1 MKTSPQAAAR
11 RYARAL
17 LDVAVAQ
24 GDPAALRGDLES
36 AARLYRGNAELRRAL
51 GLPGVG
57 AEKRK
62 KLAAA
67 LFGGRASAL
76 FLRLMD
82 LLAEKDRAPL
92 LPFIADSYAQADNE
106 RLGIL
111 AAEAVT
117 ATPLDDNQTAALRE
131 ALQKASGRQIA
142 LAVKQDAQLLGGL
155 VVTFGGRTYDGSVR
169 AQLAT
174 LKQRLLTGAGA

>member
-1 MKTSPQAAAR
+1 MKTSPQSAAR

-24 GDPAALRGDLES
+24 GDPAALRADLES
-36 AARLYRGNAELRRAL
+36 ASTLYRRTPELRSAL
-51 GLPGVG
+51 TLPGIG
-57 AEKRK
+57 PEKRK

-67 LFGGRASAL
+67 LFAGRASAL
-76 FLRLMD
+76 FLRLLE
-82 LLAEKDRAPL
+82 LLAEKDRAQL
-92 LPFIADSYAQADNE
+92 LPLIADAYASADNE
-106 RLGIL
+106 RRGIL

-117 ATPLDDNQTAALRE
+117 ATPLDDSQTAALRA
-131 ALQKASGRQIA
+131 ALQQASGQQIA
-142 LAVKQDAQLLGGL
+142 LATRLDASLLGGL
-155 VVTFGGRTYDGSVR
+155 VVTLRGRTYDGSVR

>member
-17 LDVAVAQ
+17 LEVAVAQ
-24 GDPAALRGDLES
+24 GDPAVLRADLES
-36 AARLYRGNAELRRAL
+36 AAKIYRQNAELRTAL
-51 GLPGVG
+51 SLPGIG
-57 AEKRK
+57 ADRRK
-62 KLAAA
+62 KLIAA
-67 LFGGRASAL
+67 LFSGRAGAL
-76 FLRLMD
+76 FLRLTE

-92 LPFIADSYAQADNE
+92 LPLIADAYAQVDND

-117 ATPLDDNQTAALRE
+117 ATPLDDAQTAALRA
-131 ALQKASGRQIA
+131 ALQHASGHQIA
-142 LAVKQDAQLLGGL
+142 LATRLDASLLGGL
-155 VVTFGGRTYDGSVR
+155 IVTLGGRTYDGSVR
-169 AQLAT
+169 TQLAT